1 MHPYW
6 PKVLLPTQMWT
17 SHTQKGN
24 NNTSNTL
31 FYRCHAISTSNKQK
45 SRTSVILYLLS
56 IKRKYL
62 ILVRRQKPTTKSVY
76 VYVTSSFYL
85 ERRIKRMKRQTKL
98 DDLNLFTFCSCS
110 PQTMRIFGWTK
121 RRIGKQYFYFKSFTL
136 SAWKVLVVTLVE
148 WAATNVRT

>member
-1 MHPYW
+1 MVNGAKWTRIISEWLVHPYW
-6 PKVLLPTQMWT
+6 PKCCCQLKCGLRTHKT
-17 SHTQKGN
+17 GN

-62 ILVRRQKPTTKSVY
+62 ILVRRQKPTTKSGY

-110 PQTMRIFGWTK
+110 PQTMRNFWLNENENWQTV
-121 RRIGKQYFYFKSFTL
+121 FL
-136 SAWKVLVVTLVE
+136 L
-148 WAATNVRT
+148 